1 MARKRHE
8 PEEHENA
15 ERWMVSW
22 ADLMTLLFAVFVVM
36 FAVSRVDNAR
46 LIKVAQ
52 SIRFALHFEGTG
64 GVGDLPIFDGPVS
77 EGGTLIEAGGGG
89 GGLTAGEAA
98 VEALRRRLE
107 RRLQSLLARYDSAKA
122 VILVPEGS
130 RLTVRM
136 SANAFFD
143 PSQTALRPEALP
155 VIDAVAKE
163 LLALGRPVRVEG
175 HTDPS
180 PLRTDRLRN
189 NWDLSALRA
198 ATVVGYLE
206 AAHRADPRL
215 LSATGRGSGH
225 PVAPNDTAEGRER
238 NRRIDLVV
246 ELGPRDPAGAAAR

>member
-1 MARKRHE
+1 MARKRRE
-8 PEEHENA
+8 PEEHDNA

-64 GVGDLPIFDGPVS
+64 GVGELPIFDGPAS
-77 EGGTLIEAGGGG
+77 DGGTLLDAGG
-89 GGLTAGEAA
+89 AGAGITDREAA
-98 VEALRRRLE
+98 VEGLRRRLE
-107 RRLQSLLARYDSAKA
+107 RRLEGLLSRHESASA
-122 VILVPEGS
+122 VLLVPEGQ

-136 SANAFFD
+136 TASAFFD

-155 VIDAVAKE
+155 VIDAIAQE
-163 LLALGRPVRVEG
+163 LLALERPLRVEG
-175 HTDPS
+175 HTDAEPV
-180 PLRTDRLRN
+180 RNDRFRN
-189 NWDLSALRA
+189 NWDLSAMRA

-215 LSATGRGSGH
+215 LAATGRGSGH
-225 PVAPNDTAEGRER
+225 PIAPNQTAEGRER
-238 NRRIDLVV
+238 NRRIELVV
-246 ELGPRDPAGAAAR
+246 ELGLRDPAGEAAH